1 MASFDFTLPLMTA
14 FRDNPDYDRLDEFA
28 EIQSL
33 LTRQDLV
40 NKIFAG
46 QASIDELLDCVNDQG
61 FEVDDFIETVS
72 QEIEFV
78 QENDLARDMPEE
90 DRLFL
95 VGA

>member
-14 FRDNPDYDRLDEFA
+14 FRNNPDYDRLDEYA
-28 EIQSL
+28 EIGAL
-33 LTRQDLV
+33 LTRQTLV

-78 QENDLARDMPEE
+78 QENDLAKDMPEE
-90 DRLFL
+90 DRIFL
-95 VGA
+95 VGG